1 MDQVAQTRLKP
12 LHLEMLELATGHF
25 RAQAVCTAAALG
37 IADLLK
43 SGPKG
48 VEELGRAT
56 GAHPQALRRLL
67 RALASIGV
75 FQQDDHGDFELTPL
89 ATTLLSDS
97 PDSVLNAVL
106 LAHAP
111 FHWNSWSQLRHAV
124 LTGASAFEYV
134 HGSELFDYLR
144 RDRAA
149 AQVYEA
155 WMTRLSEMQ
164 APALVNSYDYVKFP
178 TIVDVGGGHGALL
191 VAILHANS
199 SVRGVLFDLP
209 EVLAGARL
217 VREGGVESRCSV
229 VAGDM
234 FDHIPPGESLYIL
247 KTVIHDWDDDSA
259 VRILRNCREAMSID
273 SRLLLIESIVPEGNE
288 PHPSK
293 FMDLNMLVLTHG
305 GRERTAA
312 EYRALLRASGFELSR
327 IIATPSPMSLL
338 EGIPQ

>member
-1 MDQVAQTRLKP
+1 M
-12 LHLEMLELATGHF
+12 
-25 RAQAVCTAAALG
+25 
-37 IADLLK
+37 
-43 SGPKG
+43 
-48 VEELGRAT
+48 
-56 GAHPQALRRLL
+56 
-67 RALASIGV
+67 
-75 FQQDDHGDFELTPL
+75 
-89 ATTLLSDS
+89 
-97 PDSVLNAVL
+97 
-106 LAHAP
+106 
-111 FHWNSWSQLRHAV
+111 